1 MPPLPHGHAGE
12 DCSPALFRLIRYR
25 QLPRSS
31 FCHSYAFVSRR
42 IVLAQSLTFEER
54 EQVGVDDVG
63 LRRDHA
69 VRQIFVQAIS
79 RRSSDGKPALRRAI
93 TGGTAEKGI

>member
-1 MPPLPHGHAGE
+1 VR
-12 DCSPALFRLIRYR
+12 LFLEGFFGSTLSVCGFR
-25 QLPRSS
+25 
-31 FCHSYAFVSRR
+31 
-42 IVLAQSLTFEER
+42 LTFEER
-54 EQVGVDDVG
+54 EQIGVDDVG

-69 VRQIFVQAIS
+69 VRQVFVQAIS

>member
-1 MPPLPHGHAGE
+1 MTTIFMFLFICV
-12 DCSPALFRLIRYR
+12 CSSKDLVFYNGV
-25 QLPRSS
+25 SS
-31 FCHSYAFVSRR
+31 RVGVILSFESAFNK
-42 IVLAQSLTFEER
+42 R